1 MGFPLGTVQCERIKL
16 SITSTTTLHASA
28 LPPPAM
34 GRFGHS
40 TVNQRYSA
48 RTVAVASNAGRALFS
63 SFDASSGGKVG
74 RAEYTEESTDSVR
87 LLLPEQ
93 SAAPANSSGAP
104 RMPEGAARSRST
116 PEERALVLLEVK
128 DFLSNELQSM
138 WATGVSPL
146 NWSEMFC
153 EKLQCRFSLILSRA
167 GMVQV
172 VTASRYATDVTF
184 IDPILELTS
193 REAYIWNVEAL
204 RAAFDVTYTLL
215 SIESN
220 APSEIITRWACTHPC
235 PCVVLLGCLITAH
248 NLDARV
254 KYKCF
259 DVVWCYHFHRVSV
272 VTVTNN
278 TFCKLGVVVWY
289 VVSDCCLSCKALHTR
304 WSTEEWLIGV
314 ILGVRFA
321 VPEITLLKP
330 HARLYQESL
339 CADSAILG
347 TDSLWCCVQS
357 SCPGSRESRSPGA
370 HSIQWIL

>member
-220 APSEIITRWACTHPC
+220 APSEIITR
-235 PCVVLLGCLITAH
+235 
-248 NLDARV
+248 
-254 KYKCF
+254 
-259 DVVWCYHFHRVSV
+259 
-272 VTVTNN
+272 
-278 TFCKLGVVVWY
+278 
-289 VVSDCCLSCKALHTR
+289 
-304 WSTEEWLIGV
+304 
-314 ILGVRFA
+314 
-321 VPEITLLKP
+321 
-330 HARLYQESL
+330 
-339 CADSAILG
+339 
-347 TDSLWCCVQS
+347 
-357 SCPGSRESRSPGA
+357 
-370 HSIQWIL
+370 